1 MAAAVIGI
9 LAFLVGYGLGGGAI
23 IRRVQSGRIV
33 IGGRIYLC
41 KDTGPEVK

>member
-1 MAAAVIGI
+1 MVAAVIGI
-9 LAFLVGYGLGGGAI
+9 LAFLLGYGLGGGSI

>member
-1 MAAAVIGI
+1 MVTAVIVI
-9 LAFLVGYGLGGGAI
+9 MAFLLGYGLGGGAI